1 MVNKMIS
8 ENALKLKEYLE
19 RLTNGENLETVRAD
33 FVSDFK
39 NASYNDVLIAEEEL
53 IRNGIME
60 DKMER
65 LCEIHSAL
73 FHDDLNNYINVDEFE
88 YIKNDP
94 IEIMMIENNEIEER
108 IDYYLDTG
116 LFTGAKDLLND
127 VKVHYTKKGD
137 LIYPLLKTKYGFE
150 GPARVMWNKDNEIKE
165 RINKLKDYS
174 TKEDDELIR
183 ILKEIKEMIYRENNI
198 LFPNCLKLISKED
211 LNQMYEDMTDY
222 KPLFDIKY
230 DEKKKTNLTFDN
242 YKINFKLGSLSPK
255 QVNALL
261 NAIPY
266 EISFIN
272 EDDINTYYNE
282 GEKAFKRPSA
292 SIGRSVYD
300 CHPHDKVNA
309 VKKIISELKAGAK
322 GEFSFQMKKND
333 VAYLVKYIA
342 VKENEEYIGTLE
354 LVIPLADTRI

>member
-1 MVNKMIS
+1 MV
-8 ENALKLKEYLE
+8 
-19 RLTNGENLETVRAD
+19 
-33 FVSDFK
+33 
-39 NASYNDVLIAEEEL
+39 
-53 IRNGIME
+53 
-60 DKMER
+60 
-65 LCEIHSAL
+65 
-73 FHDDLNNYINVDEFE
+73 
-88 YIKNDP
+88 
-94 IEIMMIENNEIEER
+94 
-108 IDYYLDTG
+108 
-116 LFTGAKDLLND
+116 
-127 VKVHYTKKGD
+127 
-137 LIYPLLKTKYGFE
+137 
-150 GPARVMWNKDNEIKE
+150 
-165 RINKLKDYS
+165 
-174 TKEDDELIR
+174 
-183 ILKEIKEMIYRENNI
+183 
-198 LFPNCLKLISKED
+198 
-211 LNQMYEDMTDY
+211 
-222 KPLFDIKY
+222 
-230 DEKKKTNLTFDN
+230 
-242 YKINFKLGSLSPK
+242 SLSPK

>member
-88 YIKNDP
+88 HIKNDP

-137 LIYPLLKTKYGFE
+137 LIYPYLKQNM
-150 GPARVMWNKDNEIKE
+150 V
-165 RINKLKDYS
+165 LKG
-174 TKEDDELIR
+174 L
-183 ILKEIKEMIYRENNI
+183 
-198 LFPNCLKLISKED
+198 
-211 LNQMYEDMTDY
+211 Q
-222 KPLFDIKY
+222 
-230 DEKKKTNLTFDN
+230 
-242 YKINFKLGSLSPK
+242 G
-255 QVNALL
+255 
-261 NAIPY
+261 
-266 EISFIN
+266 
-272 EDDINTYYNE
+272 
-282 GEKAFKRPSA
+282 
-292 SIGRSVYD
+292 
-300 CHPHDKVNA
+300 
-309 VKKIISELKAGAK
+309 
-322 GEFSFQMKKND
+322 
-333 VAYLVKYIA
+333 
-342 VKENEEYIGTLE
+342 
-354 LVIPLADTRI
+354 

>member
-1 MVNKMIS
+1 MIS

-19 RLTNGENLETVRAD
+19 RLKNGENLETVRAD
-33 FVSDFK
+33 FVSNFK

-73 FHDDLNNYINVDEFE
+73 FHDDLNNYINIDEFE
-88 YIKNDP
+88 HIKNDP

-165 RINKLKDYS
+165 
-174 TKEDDELIR
+174 
-183 ILKEIKEMIYRENNI
+183 MIYRENNI

-211 LNQMYEDMTDY
+211 LNQMYEDMKDY

-230 DEKKKTNLTFDN
+230 DEKKKTNLTFDDS
-242 YKINFKLGSLSPK
+242 KINFKLGSLSPK

-282 GEKAFKRPSA
+282 GEKAFKRPSD

-300 CHPHDKVNA
+300 CHPHNKVNA
-309 VKKIISELKAGAK
+309 VKKIISELKEGTK

-354 LVIPLADTRI
+354 LVIPLIDTKI

>member
-1 MVNKMIS
+1 MIS

-88 YIKNDP
+88 HIKNDP

-183 ILKEIKEMIYRENNI
+183 ILKEIKEMIYR
-198 LFPNCLKLISKED
+198 PV
-211 LNQMYEDMTDY
+211 
-222 KPLFDIKY
+222 FDSSIK
-230 DEKKKTNLTFDN
+230 
-242 YKINFKLGSLSPK
+242 
-255 QVNALL
+255 
-261 NAIPY
+261 
-266 EISFIN
+266 
-272 EDDINTYYNE
+272 
-282 GEKAFKRPSA
+282 
-292 SIGRSVYD
+292 
-300 CHPHDKVNA
+300 
-309 VKKIISELKAGAK
+309 
-322 GEFSFQMKKND
+322 
-333 VAYLVKYIA
+333 
-342 VKENEEYIGTLE
+342 
-354 LVIPLADTRI
+354 

>member
-1 MVNKMIS
+1 
-8 ENALKLKEYLE
+8 
-19 RLTNGENLETVRAD
+19 
-33 FVSDFK
+33 
-39 NASYNDVLIAEEEL
+39 
-53 IRNGIME
+53 
-60 DKMER
+60 
-65 LCEIHSAL
+65 
-73 FHDDLNNYINVDEFE
+73 
-88 YIKNDP
+88 
-94 IEIMMIENNEIEER
+94 
-108 IDYYLDTG
+108 
-116 LFTGAKDLLND
+116 
-127 VKVHYTKKGD
+127 
-137 LIYPLLKTKYGFE
+137 
-150 GPARVMWNKDNEIKE
+150 MWNKDNEIKE

-211 LNQMYEDMTDY
+211 LNQMYEDMKDY

-282 GEKAFKRPSA
+282 GEKP
-292 SIGRSVYD
+292 
-300 CHPHDKVNA
+300 
-309 VKKIISELKAGAK
+309 LKD
-322 GEFSFQMKKND
+322 Q
-333 VAYLVKYIA
+333 VLPLVEVFMI
-342 VKENEEYIGTLE
+342 
-354 LVIPLADTRI
+354 VILMIRLMR

>member
-1 MVNKMIS
+1 MIS

-94 IEIMMIENNEIEER
+94 IEIMMIENTEIEER

-137 LIYPLLKTKYGFE
+137 LIYPLLKQNM
-150 GPARVMWNKDNEIKE
+150 V
-165 RINKLKDYS
+165 LKG
-174 TKEDDELIR
+174 L
-183 ILKEIKEMIYRENNI
+183 
-198 LFPNCLKLISKED
+198 
-211 LNQMYEDMTDY
+211 Q
-222 KPLFDIKY
+222 
-230 DEKKKTNLTFDN
+230 
-242 YKINFKLGSLSPK
+242 G
-255 QVNALL
+255 
-261 NAIPY
+261 
-266 EISFIN
+266 
-272 EDDINTYYNE
+272 
-282 GEKAFKRPSA
+282 
-292 SIGRSVYD
+292 
-300 CHPHDKVNA
+300 
-309 VKKIISELKAGAK
+309 
-322 GEFSFQMKKND
+322 
-333 VAYLVKYIA
+333 
-342 VKENEEYIGTLE
+342 
-354 LVIPLADTRI
+354 